1 MVLLTWFFLMIYG
14 GEAVAQYTLVLDKP
28 GRVKRL
34 HYNSGDFIFVKLNN
48 GEKVEGRIGKLD
60 SARFVINERIIQV
73 ADIDKVYKERYMFSI
88 LGPFIFVGGFV
99 YGGSYVL
106 NDYTFGERRPFSR
119 RSFIYPTVG
128 LVSSGALM
136 RFLAYRRYKI
146 GRCCDVKTLDLG
158 DFAKPAPGMK
168 SKGQ

>member
-73 ADIDKVYKERYMFSI
+73 ADIDKVYKERPMFSI
-88 LGPFIFVGGFV
+88 LGPFIFLAALFTGVPTC
-99 YGGSYVL
+99 L
-106 NDYTFGERRPFSR
+106 TTILLERVFPSLVAV
-119 RSFIYPTVG
+119 SFTQLWVW
-128 LVSSGALM
+128 
-136 RFLAYRRYKI
+136 YRR
-146 GRCCDVKTLDLG
+146 VL
-158 DFAKPAPGMK
+158 
-168 SKGQ
+168 

>member
-73 ADIDKVYKERYMFSI
+73 ADIDKVYKERPMFSI
-88 LGPFIFVGGFV
+88 LGPFIFLAALFTGVPTC
-99 YGGSYVL
+99 L
-106 NDYTFGERRPFSR
+106 TTILLERVAPSLVAV
-119 RSFIYPTVG
+119 SFTQLWVW
-128 LVSSGALM
+128 
-136 RFLAYRRYKI
+136 YRR
-146 GRCCDVKTLDLG
+146 VL
-158 DFAKPAPGMK
+158 
-168 SKGQ
+168 